1 MIISLNKLRQIK
13 YKDAGDLYTL
23 CYRHE
28 YNMSAML
35 QDTTD
40 DRIRFTFLQGRK
52 NSRHMFIESFNK
64 KDYLGAVMLFGNFN
78 SLAREY
84 FCCLT
89 LDKIAKKD
97 WSKVFGE
104 VYIMANH
111 GSSFQRL
118 LSDENLVELFT
129 YANRKDLMHKSELNK
144 LNSLPD
150 RFSIYR
156 GFSNE
161 HHKIRF
167 SWSLSKKVAIE
178 FAHRYDKSSIIVCTA
193 KREDVLAYF
202 NDRKEEEIIVNPAN
216 IFGEVVL
223 CTFYLK
229 SDIPH
234 KHL

>member
-28 YNMSAML
+28 YDMSAML

-40 DRIRFTFLQGRK
+40 DRIRFTLLQGRK
-52 NSRHMFIESFNK
+52 NSRHMFIELFNK
-64 KDYLGAVMLFGNFN
+64 KDYLGAVMIFGNFK

-97 WSKVFGE
+97 WSKLFGE
-104 VYIMANH
+104 VYIMAIY

-118 LSDENLVELFT
+118 LSDEDIVALFTIADRNSLMNKVELMRF
-129 YANRKDLMHKSELNK
+129 
-144 LNSLPD
+144 NSLAD
-150 RFSIYR
+150 TFNIYR
-156 GFSNE
+156 GFHNE
-161 HHKIRF
+161 NNKIGF
-167 SWSLSKKVAIE
+167 SWGLSKDVAE
-178 FAHRYDKSSIIVCTA
+178 MFAHRYNKSSIIVCTA

-202 NDRKEEEIIVNPAN
+202 NDRQEEEIIVNPAN
-216 IFGEVVL
+216 ILGEVVEKQL
-223 CTFYLK
+223 RK
-229 SDIPH
+229 V
-234 KHL
+234 KKNM